1 VHGLPA
7 ARGNYRLTT
16 EAVHPQRF
24 GPTSA
29 VSAEW
34 TFTSSY
40 VDSVVDLP
48 VNVMRFSPALSEDG
62 SAPAGETLRVPVRMQ
77 NETGAY
83 ERPRELTVEV
93 SYDEGTSWQRV
104 RVSRD
109 LV

>member
-1 VHGLPA
+1 
-7 ARGNYRLTT
+7 
-16 EAVHPQRF
+16 
-24 GPTSA
+24 
-29 VSAEW
+29 
-34 TFTSSY
+34 
-40 VDSVVDLP
+40 
-48 VNVMRFSPALSEDG
+48 
-62 SAPAGETLRVPVRMQ
+62 LRVPVRMQ

>member
-1 VHGLPA
+1 
-7 ARGNYRLTT
+7 
-16 EAVHPQRF
+16 
-24 GPTSA
+24 

-48 VNVMRFSPALSEDG
+48 VK
-62 SAPAGETLRVPVRMQ
+62 
-77 NETGAY
+77 
-83 ERPRELTVEV
+83 RPRELTVEV